1 MNSNHGW
8 MDLQQLRYVVEV
20 ASTSSFTRAAER
32 CFVTQSA
39 LSHQIAAL
47 EREIGQRLF
56 LRSSRRVQLTE
67 AGEAFLI
74 QARIAV
80 AAADRAAEDAAAA
93 DARVVGTLRLGVI
106 PTVTAVDV
114 PKALARFRA
123 AHPEVRVELQGGNSD
138 DLVAGLR
145 RGEIDVALLGLRDG
159 STPSGVQ
166 SRVLSRDALVLVL
179 PKTHRLAERRALAL
193 ADAAGETF
201 ADFPTGTSGR
211 EQSDVAFTAA
221 GIARD
226 VAFEAD
232 SAALILGLVSAGLAI
247 TLLAPGVVPTSAED
261 VVTATVEDG
270 PHRIEY
276 VAWHEHAPRNVA
288 RAFLDLLEVGTER

>member
-1 MNSNHGW
+1 

-67 AGEAFLI
+67 AGEAFLA
-74 QARIAV
+74 QARISV
-80 AAADRAAEDAAAA
+80 VAADRAAEDAAAA
-93 DARVVGTLRLGVI
+93 GGEVVGTLRLGII

-114 PKALARFRA
+114 PEVLARFRA
-123 AHPEVRVELQGGNSD
+123 AHPAVRVELQGGNSD
-138 DLVAGLR
+138 DLMSALR
-145 RGEIDVALLGLRDG
+145 RGEIDVALLGLREG
-159 STPSGVQ
+159 STPSGVG
-166 SRVLSRDALVLVL
+166 SHVLSSDALVLVMT
-179 PKTHRLAERRALAL
+179 PSHRLAGRSSLVL

-211 EQSDVAFTAA
+211 EQSDVAFATA
-221 GIARD
+221 GVERD

-232 SAALILGLVSAGLAI
+232 SAALILGLVAAGLAI
-247 TLLAPGVVPTSAED
+247 TLLAPGVVSASSAD
-261 VVTATVEDG
+261 LITANVDDG
-270 PHRIEY
+270 PRRIEY
-276 VAWHEHAPRNVA
+276 VARHDRAPRNVA
-288 RAFLDLLEVGTER
+288 RAFLEHLGVSCED

>member
-1 MNSNHGW
+1 MNSDHGL

-20 ASTSSFTRAAER
+20 SSTSSLTRAAER

-74 QARIAV
+74 QASIAV
-80 AAADRAAEDAAAA
+80 VAADRAAEDAAAA
-93 DARVVGTLRLGVI
+93 DGRVVGTLRLGVI

-114 PKALARFRA
+114 PAALARFRA
-123 AHPEVRVELQGGNSD
+123 VHPEVRVELQGGNSD

-145 RGEIDVALLGLRDG
+145 RGEIDVALLGLREG
-159 STPSGVQ
+159 STPRGVE
-166 SRVLSRDALVLVL
+166 SRVLSRDALVVVMPQTHPLAARRSLVL
-179 PKTHRLAERRALAL
+179 
-193 ADAAGETF
+193 ADVAGEIF

-211 EQSDVAFTAA
+211 DQSDVAFSAA
-221 GIARD
+221 GIERD

-232 SAALILGLVSAGLAI
+232 SAALILGLVSVGLAI
-247 TLLAPGVVPTSAED
+247 TLLAPGVVSTSSGD
-261 VVTATVEDG
+261 LVTATVEDG
-270 PHRIEY
+270 PQRVEY
-276 VAWHEHAPRNVA
+276 VAWREGAPRNVA
-288 RAFLDLLEVGTER
+288 RAFLDLLDVGARR

>member
-1 MNSNHGW
+1 

-20 ASTSSFTRAAER
+20 ASTSSFTRAAAR

-56 LRSSRRVQLTE
+56 LRSSRRVALTE
-67 AGEAFLI
+67 AGEAFLA

-80 AAADRAAEDAAAA
+80 VAADRAAEDAAAA
-93 DARVVGTLRLGVI
+93 GGEVVGTLRLGVI

-114 PKALARFRA
+114 PEALARFRA
-123 AHPEVRVELQGGNSD
+123 SHPAVRVELQGGNSD
-138 DLVAGLR
+138 DLISALR
-145 RGEIDVALLGLRDG
+145 RGEIDIALLGLRDG
-159 STPSGVQ
+159 STPSGVA
-166 SRVLSRDALVLVL
+166 SHVLSSDALVLVMT
-179 PKTHRLAERRALAL
+179 PSHRLAGRRALVL
-193 ADAAGETF
+193 AEAAGETF

-211 EQSDVAFTAA
+211 EQSDVAFAAA
-221 GIARD
+221 GIERD

-247 TLLAPGVVPTSAED
+247 TLLAPGVVSASGAD
-261 VVTATVEDG
+261 LITANVEDG
-270 PHRIEY
+270 PRRIEY
-276 VAWHEHAPRNVA
+276 VAWHERAPRNVA
-288 RAFLDLLEVGTER
+288 RAFLEQLGVSSAG